1 MVKFKTFCAIT
12 VCLILAYVLFSSI
25 IRLGEY
31 MAREARESEAKK
43 NSVLCS
49 SIKEMLKSFSHLIV
63 IAMYLIKCISK
74 EDLW

>member
-1 MVKFKTFCAIT
+1 MIKFKTFCAIT

-43 NSVLCS
+43 EQCIVLKHQRDAEKFLEQDCGRY
-49 SIKEMLKSFSHLIV
+49 V
-63 IAMYLIKCISK
+63 NYN
-74 EDLW
+74 

>member
-1 MVKFKTFCAIT
+1 MVKFKTFCAIS

-43 NSVLCS
+43 RTVYCV
-49 SIKEMLKSFSHLIV
+49 K
-63 IAMYLIKCISK
+63 ASK
-74 EDLW
+74 GC

>member
-25 IRLGEY
+25 IRLGDY

-43 NSVLCS
+43 EQC
-49 SIKEMLKSFSHLIV
+49 IV
-63 IAMYLIKCISK
+63 FKHQRDAEKFLEQDCGRYVNYN
-74 EDLW
+74 

>member
-1 MVKFKTFCAIT
+1 MIKFKTFCAIT

-43 NSVLCS
+43 EQC
-49 SIKEMLKSFSHLIV
+49 IV
-63 IAMYLIKCISK
+63 FKHQRDAEKFLALDCNRYVSYQMY
-74 EDLW
+74 E

>member
-12 VCLILAYVLFSSI
+12 VCLILVYVLFSGI

-43 NSVLCS
+43 EQCIVLKHQRDAEKFLEQDCGRY
-49 SIKEMLKSFSHLIV
+49 V
-63 IAMYLIKCISK
+63 NYN
-74 EDLW
+74 